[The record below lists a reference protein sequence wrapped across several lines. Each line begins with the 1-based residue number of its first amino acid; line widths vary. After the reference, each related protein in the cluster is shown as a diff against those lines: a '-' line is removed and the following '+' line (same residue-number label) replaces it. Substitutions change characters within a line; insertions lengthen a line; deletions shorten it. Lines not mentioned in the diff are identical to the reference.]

1 MGRKF
6 VISLFSLFAFTLISV
21 AANKKFTLVIDP
33 GHGGKDAGALGAF
46 SKEKDINLNVALAF
60 GRNVERNCPDVKVI
74 YTRTTDIFIPLKER
88 ANIAN
93 KNKADLFISVHTNAL
108 PGGKQAYGMETYTLG
123 MHRAGDN
130 FDVAKRENSVILIE
144 KDYRQSYQGFNP
156 NSSES
161 YIMFEFIQ
169 DKNMENSVDLA
180 RMIQRE
186 TCSVANRPDKGV
198 HQAGF
203 LVLRETSMPS
213 CLVELGFITTPEEE
227 NLLNDKDRI
236 GLIAKGIY
244 RAFVGYK
251 SKYDNTIVVPYK
263 APQNTGTKV
272 QDIVPDSYKQEETAN
287 QSGTTAPPK
296 QDITRE
302 AAAQAKRTGAHTSQ
316 LSEQPKTTV
325 AQPMVNTEQLAVS
338 TVNKSAVSTDST
350 LSTPI
355 FKVQIIA
362 ASKTIQE
369 GSNRLKG
376 LKGIDSFTEG
386 GMIKYTYGAS
396 ADYNEI
402 FNLRK
407 QIKAQFPDAFII
419 AFKNGVRM
427 DVNKAINEF
436 KANSLRK

>member
-1 MGRKF
+1 
-6 VISLFSLFAFTLISV
+6 
-21 AANKKFTLVIDP
+21 
-33 GHGGKDAGALGAF
+33 
-46 SKEKDINLNVALAF
+46 
-60 GRNVERNCPDVKVI
+60 
-74 YTRTTDIFIPLKER
+74 
-88 ANIAN
+88 
-93 KNKADLFISVHTNAL
+93 
-108 PGGKQAYGMETYTLG
+108 METYTLG

-325 AQPMVNTEQLAVS
+325 AQPMVNTEQLVS
-338 TVNKSAVSTDST
+338 TVNKSVASIDST
-350 LSTPI
+350 LSIPI

-362 ASKTIQE
+362 ASKAIQE

>member
-123 MHRAGDN
+123 MHRASDN

-180 RMIQRE
+180 RIIQRE

-227 NLLNDKDRI
+227 NLLNDKEHI

-287 QSGTTAPPK
+287 QSGTIAPPK
-296 QDITRE
+296 QDVTRE
-302 AAAQAKRTGAHTSQ
+302 AAAQAKRAAAQTSQ

-338 TVNKSAVSTDST
+338 TVNKSVASIDST
-350 LSTPI
+350 LSIPI

-362 ASKTIQE
+362 ASKAIQE

-376 LKGIDSFTEG
+376 LKGVDSFTEG

-402 FNLRK
+402 LNLRK